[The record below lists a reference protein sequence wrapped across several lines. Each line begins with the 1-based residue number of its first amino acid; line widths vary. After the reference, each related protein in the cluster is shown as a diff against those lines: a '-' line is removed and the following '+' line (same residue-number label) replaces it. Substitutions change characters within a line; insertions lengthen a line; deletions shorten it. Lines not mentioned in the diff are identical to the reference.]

1 MLLVAIHL
9 SVGHLGANKRVCL
22 EKLATASQ
30 GKNGVDGSHGMRIRQ
45 SLILSL
51 RSFSSES
58 RIRPERDSGD
68 RTPMTRITTDG
79 TPRTRTDPLTLA
91 RLREKGDGCTVTI
104 RNDYRTQLELDG
116 TPRDR

>member
-1 MLLVAIHL
+1 V
-9 SVGHLGANKRVCL
+9 NKRVYL
-22 EKLATASQ
+22 GELATESQ
-30 GKNGVDGSHGMRIRQ
+30 GKNAVAGSHGVRIHQ
-45 SLILSL
+45 LLILSL
-51 RSFSSES
+51 SSLSSES

-91 RLREKGDGCTVTI
+91 SLREKGDGCTVTV
-104 RNDYRTQLELDG
+104 RNDYRTQLEFDG